1 MNPNP
6 PPAAPASSRLSAK
19 FSLKPSTPAATP
31 APASANESPKELC
44 FRIDTDNRY
53 SAEFQLASG
62 ETISLPYHHFS
73 FAFGSA
79 DGQTLKIKF
88 WSHLVTITGRNL
100 ATVKNAIR
108 CAHNVTVIEVEE
120 HFQSLYTGN
129 DVFISRIQ
137 IEETKQDQNAQ
148 EKASTEEAAP
158 DADDFD
164 DGSEG

>member
-1 MNPNP
+1 MLPKLP
-6 PPAAPASSRLSAK
+6 PPRAKARRLCSTFTLHSRRKTIAKKSRKIYEPKPATRRAGVVPAEREILIKTEHS
-19 FSLKPSTPAATP
+19 AATP

-88 WSHLVTITGRNL
+88 WSHLVTITGRNRRRSKCDSMR
-100 ATVKNAIR
+100 A
-108 CAHNVTVIEVEE
+108 
-120 HFQSLYTGN
+120 
-129 DVFISRIQ
+129 
-137 IEETKQDQNAQ
+137 
-148 EKASTEEAAP
+148 
-158 DADDFD
+158 
-164 DGSEG
+164 